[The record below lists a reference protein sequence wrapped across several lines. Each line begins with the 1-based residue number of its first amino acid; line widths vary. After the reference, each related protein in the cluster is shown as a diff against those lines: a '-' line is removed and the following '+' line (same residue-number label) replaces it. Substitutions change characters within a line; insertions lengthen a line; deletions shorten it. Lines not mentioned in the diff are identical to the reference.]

1 MGCISSCTKIKSM
14 PGGINPMN
22 MGMDSKNWCMVHL
35 LLSMVH
41 GLWSMFHLIK
51 LPAGCAVIICMIKT
65 IIPKDL
71 QVKSA
76 TSTPVEAFLETQGRV
91 YLNVSLSQEMNTP
104 EKSEKAFA
112 KMPGGEIVEIAFTNS
127 PGQGSSSIEIHYYI

>member
-1 MGCISSCTKIKSM
+1 
-14 PGGINPMN
+14 
-22 MGMDSKNWCMVHL
+22 
-35 LLSMVH
+35 
-41 GLWSMFHLIK
+41 MFHLIK

-65 IIPKDL
+65 ITPKDL

-76 TSTPVEAFLETQGRV
+76 TSTPVEAFLETHDGV
-91 YLNVSLSQEMNTP
+91 YLNVCLSQEKNNQ
-104 EKSEKAFA
+104 EKSEIALA